1 MCRFYLI
8 ELQDHHGGHMFR
20 LLVITAA
27 AQWPLSSAEDGSLNV
42 HDDECAVNYN
52 EPLVT

>member
-20 LLVITAA
+20 LLVITA